1 MMKTG
6 LYFGS
11 FNPVH
16 IGHMVIANHLV
27 EFTPLER
34 IWFIVSPHNPLKA
47 RKSLLSGY
55 DRLKMVEI
63 ATNTDSERFTASDI
77 EFRLPVPSYTI
88 DTVMWLKERQP
99 SEEFSLIMGED
110 NLYTL
115 HKWKNARQL
124 IKLCDLYVYP
134 RQGAVRPVNKELDT
148 LLAEAVVYRVDAPLI
163 EISGTFI
170 RNAIAARKDVRH
182 FLPPGVWEFINKE
195 GFYCK
200 Q

>member
-1 MMKTG
+1 MKTG

-16 IGHMVIANHLV
+16 IGHMAIANYLV

-34 IWFIVSPHNPLKA
+34 IWFIVSPHNPLKN

-55 DRLKMVEI
+55 DRLKMAEI
-63 ATNTDSERFTASDI
+63 AIGTDNERFIASDI

-88 DTVMWLKERQP
+88 DTIVWLKEKYP

-115 HKWKNARQL
+115 HKWKNATHL
-124 IKLCDLYVYP
+124 TKLCDMYVYP
-134 RQGAVRPVNKELDT
+134 RKGVVKPSNEKLDN
-148 LLAEAVVYRVDAPLI
+148 LLAEASVHLIKAPLI

-170 RNAIAARKDVRH
+170 RKAIASQKDVRH
-182 FLPPGVWEFINKE
+182 FLPYGVWEFINKE
-195 GFYCK
+195 GFYS

>member
-1 MMKTG
+1 MKTG

-16 IGHMVIANHLV
+16 IGHMAIANYLA
-27 EFTPLER
+27 EFTTLDR
-34 IWFIVSPHNPLKA
+34 IWFIVSPHNPLKK
-47 RKSLLSGY
+47 RESLLSGY
-55 DRLKMVEI
+55 DRLKMTEI
-63 ATNTDSERFTASDI
+63 AIGSDNERFMASDI

-88 DTVMWLKERQP
+88 DTVTWLKEQHP
-99 SEEFSLIMGED
+99 SGKFSLIMGED

-124 IKLCDLYVYP
+124 TDLCDMYVYP
-134 RQGAVRPVNKELDT
+134 RKGVIKPSNEELDI
-148 LLAEAVVYRVDAPLI
+148 LLSESRVHSVKAPLI

-170 RNAIAARKDVRH
+170 RKAIASRKDIRH
-182 FLPPGVWEFINKE
+182 FLPPGVWEFIMKE